1 MASAL
6 AGSCVLGYI
15 CSTIVLIASGTSLN
29 SPFIVD
35 FCRLLFLSALLLV
48 QSLVL
53 FCIFF
58 FGAFENFPIQKHQLN
73 VFYMQ
78 CADACQTFTHN
89 AKHIRLSFKR

>member
-58 FGAFENFPIQKHQLN
+58 LVHLKIFQSKSTNLMYSICSVQMLVKLSHT
-73 VFYMQ
+73 MQ
-78 CADACQTFTHN
+78 NT
-89 AKHIRLSFKR
+89 